1 VNDKSGALRA
11 PRRGVPY
18 PVSRFRSCLV
28 LALVAGAAL
37 WPVRARSVIELRD
50 DRGAIVRLAAPA
62 TKIVALAPSLTE
74 LTYAA
79 GAGERLIGVARFSD
93 YPAAARQVME
103 VGDASRVD
111 VERIVALE
119 PQLVL
124 AWKSGNQAGD
134 IAKLSRLGHDVFVTE
149 PVRLADIARLLRA
162 IGTLAGTDAAAE
174 RAARTFEQGV
184 RSLRQRYAGARKVRA
199 LYEVWPRPFITV
211 SGRHMISDVIA
222 LCGGENVFADAR
234 GLTPSI
240 SLEAVVAAR
249 PDVIVGGAR
258 AGSAA
263 EFKREWRRSPV
274 AVLRSL
280 PTFYVDPDLI
290 QRQTPRILEGAKIIC
305 TALDSVRGDA
315 AADGRR

>member
-1 VNDKSGALRA
+1 MSDKGGA
-11 PRRGVPY
+11 PVVSRRGFPY
-18 PVSRFRSCLV
+18 PVSWFRSCAAI
-28 LALVAGAAL
+28 ALMAGAAF
-37 WPVRARSVIELRD
+37 WPVRAGCVIELRD
-50 DRGAIVRLAAPA
+50 DRGVVVRLAAPA
-62 TKIVALAPSLTE
+62 HRIVALAPNLTE

-79 GAGERLIGVARFSD
+79 GAGERLVGVARFSD
-93 YPAAARQVME
+93 YPAAARRVMQ

-111 VERIVALE
+111 VERIVALK

-134 IAKLSRLGHDVFVTE
+134 IRKLSRLGHAVFVTE
-149 PVRLADIARLLRA
+149 PVHLADIARLLRA
-162 IGTLAGTDAAAE
+162 IGALAGTEAAAE
-174 RAARTFEQGV
+174 RAARAFEQSV
-184 RSLRQRYAGARKVRA
+184 RSLRVRYAGAPKVRA

-211 SGRHMISDVIA
+211 SGHHMISDVIA

-249 PDVIVGGAR
+249 PDVVVGGAR
-258 AGSAA
+258 AGSEAD
-263 EFKREWRRSPV
+263 FRREWRSSPV

-280 PTFYVDPDLI
+280 PAFYVDPDLI
-290 QRQTPRILEGAKIIC
+290 QRQTPRILEGAKTIC
-305 TALDSVRGDA
+305 AALDSVRGDA